1 MNGKGGVHGNKSQFN
16 GCERRIVGAA
26 APATIGMRTTGMRS
40 RVGKAFNVI
49 SDQRGTSE
57 CIFGNHENANY
68 YHRDTGNSRPIHS
81 TGSALLTVPYP
92 VWIFFYSFYMD

>member
-68 YHRDTGNSRPIHS
+68 YHRDTGNSRPTLNRI
-81 TGSALLTVPYP
+81 GIVNRPVPSLD
-92 VWIFFYSFYMD
+92 FFF